1 MKRTLKII
9 NEALYRQL
17 KFRKCSSITERNESN
32 TSCEDVPP
40 WRSLTRETIL
50 VDWRR

>member
-1 MKRTLKII
+1 MKRTFKII

-17 KFRKCSSITERNESN
+17 KFRSIAESNESN